1 MDSVANMTAITGLLV
16 AHGVYALLVIFLFYQ
31 QRITRKNYKSAEKP
45 EEKAYFRT
53 LHTCTTVAVY
63 VLTALVA
70 GVWIYATF
78 VSPEM
83 YLKGTVKGLEERA
96 ETPAAPDDP
105 PSIRQ
110 QLTPYETDVE
120 FFTRV
125 MRTDLGTGHYDLGWL
140 LVADRGTETLG
151 LVFQQQVDHP
161 LWSSPR
167 RPRVVEGTF
176 LLDLNKIESLGRKH
190 IHLQYEPDSEDPY
203 GKLGHL
209 LMRVDG
215 QTFDLRQWRQAADE
229 MAYADDTAVSFFSL
243 SRPAFAQSATKES
256 LPTPRIAAGLA
267 SPDLKTQVEA
277 RRLLERES
285 TATVQEI
292 LSSAGDLEEQP
303 LLLHNLSAAVNQQY
317 KKRGTSDPKI
327 EQALAQ
333 ALYETGDFAAALP
346 HFERFLDTELDTK
359 GNVIRRGNT
368 LFRTERYEEAAAEYQ
383 RYLTMSPSRE
393 NQSVA
398 LANLGAAQVYA
409 GQWTAAEES
418 YQAALSLNP
427 SNLVAL
433 SNLAF
438 FHYRR
443 GDLDQASALY
453 RRVLDQEPHWGPAL
467 RGLATIEKRR
477 GDLDEAVELLE
488 TVVRQT
494 PGDASALNNLAFYY
508 AELGENLDQA
518 LEYIERAIALGG
530 ESAELLDTK
539 GWVLYKQGK
548 YDEALPLVQR
558 AVESAPKNDVRRA
571 HLQAIQH
578 ALEAT
583 PPTGGEASGADQQA
597 GSR

>member
-1 MDSVANMTAITGLLV
+1 METIGTTREIVGLLA

-45 EEKAYFRT
+45 EEKAYFRK

-96 ETPAAPDDP
+96 ETPVAPDDP

-125 MRTDLGTGHYDLGWL
+125 MRTDRGTSHYDLGWV

-161 LWSSPR
+161 LWSSLQGPK
-167 RPRVVEGTF
+167 VVEGTF
-176 LLDLNKIESLGRKH
+176 LLDLNTIKSLGGRH
-190 IHLQYEPDSEDPY
+190 IHLQYEQNSEDPY
-203 GKLGHL
+203 SKLGHL
-209 LMRVDG
+209 VMRVGG
-215 QTFDLRQWRQAADE
+215 QTFDLPEWGQAPDE
-229 MAYADDTAVSFFSL
+229 IAHSDAIAGSFFSL
-243 SRPAFAQSATKES
+243 SQPAFAQSATKVNP
-256 LPTPRIAAGLA
+256 PTRRIAADLA

-277 RRLLERES
+277 RRILERES
-285 TATVQEI
+285 TATVQVI

-317 KKRGTSDPKI
+317 KRRGTSEPKI
-327 EQALAQ
+327 EQTLAH

-346 HFERFLDTELDTK
+346 HFERLRDTELDTR
-359 GNVIRRGNT
+359 GNVLRRGNT

-393 NQSVA
+393 HRSVA

-418 YQAALSLNP
+418 YRTALSLDP
-427 SNLVAL
+427 SNLLAL
-433 SNLAF
+433 SNYGY

-443 GDLDQASALY
+443 GALDKATALY
-453 RRVLDQEPHWGPAL
+453 RQVLEQDPHLVPAL
-467 RGLATIEKRR
+467 RGLAAIEKRR
-477 GDLDEAVELLE
+477 GALEDAVGLLE

-539 GWVLYKQGK
+539 AWVLYKQGK
-548 YDEALPLVQR
+548 YVEALPLVQR

-571 HLQAIQH
+571 HLQAIKH

-583 PPTGGEASGADQQA
+583 PPTGGEATGADQQA